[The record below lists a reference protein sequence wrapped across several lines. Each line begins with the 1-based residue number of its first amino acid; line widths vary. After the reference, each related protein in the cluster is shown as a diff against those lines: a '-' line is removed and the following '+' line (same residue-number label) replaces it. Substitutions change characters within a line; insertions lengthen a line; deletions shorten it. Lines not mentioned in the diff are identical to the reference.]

1 MTETP
6 LPSEIAD
13 TSDPPEGGRLVAE
26 LRQAQARAERAEREL
41 ARTRQSAAYVVGD
54 LMVRAA
60 KEPRR
65 LLTLPRDLWRVWR
78 LRRHR
83 RPISRPA
90 TSSAR
95 TREVVDRE
103 GPRLLVPRL
112 ASAPTARSLS
122 LAGAIGAATARA
134 WSPYASVSP
143 ALPHEAVALV
153 ETIDPDVVVIDT
165 SAALPGGSW
174 SHLGNPAAVD
184 RLLAAGALVDAA
196 HAHGRPVVML
206 RMTPP
211 SHTAFL
217 DGLAARCDLVVDGP
231 GSTPRDAWHPG
242 IDPLDHVPAAAAPAL
257 LWTASFPPS
266 DDAWRAVALAA
277 ERIISIDPSL
287 PEPTA
292 WHRALACAT
301 GVLIEP
307 ARAGILGA
315 SPESLLALA
324 SGRRVLA
331 PDDADLAAMLAPWP
345 ALHDAHSTSRD
356 LADVVA
362 SAQGP
367 RPLSS
372 SEHRAALAAILVSAS
387 APTQLARLAAR
398 LGIPGRPSNPWGVA
412 LLADA
417 DVDPMRVIAQSW
429 RPRELVVDRPLPD
442 RATSIL
448 LDAGID
454 IIIGD
459 AHTDADVA
467 RLGLS
472 SAYVATQVDLRD
484 PHDLADLLAGTL
496 LGQAPRSHPTD
507 ARLVSTP

>member
-6 LPSEIAD
+6 SPSD
-13 TSDPPEGGRLVAE
+13 SPDVSTPPEGGRLVAE

-83 RPISRPA
+83 RPVARPA
-90 TSSAR
+90 TTAAR
-95 TREVVDRE
+95 TREVVDRD
-103 GPRLLVPRL
+103 GQRLLIPRL
-112 ASAPTARSLS
+112 ACAPTGRSLS
-122 LAGAIGAATARA
+122 LAGAMSRATVRA

-153 ETIDPDVVVIDT
+153 EAIDPDVVVIDT
-165 SAALPGGSW
+165 SAALPGESW
-174 SHLGNPAAVD
+174 AHLGNPAAVD

-196 HAHGRPVVML
+196 HAQNRPVVML

-231 GSTPRDAWHPG
+231 GSVPRDAWHPG
-242 IDPLDHVPAAAAPAL
+242 IDPLDQVPAASAPAL
-257 LWTASFPPS
+257 LWAASASPG
-266 DDAWRAVALAA
+266 DDAWSAVARAA
-277 ERIISIDPSL
+277 DRVISIDPTL
-287 PEPTA
+287 PESTA

-301 GVLIEP
+301 GVLVEP

-315 SPESLLALA
+315 SAESLLALA
-324 SGRRVLA
+324 SGRRVIA
-331 PDDADLAAMLAPWP
+331 PGDADLAAILKPWSS
-345 ALHDAHSTSRD
+345 LHDAHMTSRD
-356 LADVVA
+356 LADLVA

-367 RPLSS
+367 QPLSS
-372 SEHRAALAAILVSAS
+372 TEHRAALAAILVSAC
-387 APTQLARLAAR
+387 APTQLDRLAHR
-398 LGIPGRPSNPWGVA
+398 LGIHARPTHPWDVA

-417 DVDPMRVIAQSW
+417 DIDPLRVLAQSW
-429 RPRELVVDRPLPD
+429 RPRELVVDRPLSD
-442 RATSIL
+442 RARAL
-448 LDAGID
+448 LHDGGID
-454 IIIGD
+454 VIVGE

-472 SAYVATQVDLRD
+472 SAYVAAQVDLRD
-484 PHDLADLLAGTL
+484 PHDLVDLLAGEL
-496 LGQAPRSHPTD
+496 LGHAPRNHPND
-507 ARLVSTP
+507 ARLVITP